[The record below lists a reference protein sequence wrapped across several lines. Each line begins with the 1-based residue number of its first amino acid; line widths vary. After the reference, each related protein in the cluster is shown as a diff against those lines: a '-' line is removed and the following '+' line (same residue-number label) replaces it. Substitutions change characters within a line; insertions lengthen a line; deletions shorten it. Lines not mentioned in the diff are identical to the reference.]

1 VIDEVFADHYLD
13 VVKAAALLRLP
24 PTLTEGLARIP
35 TEGPLAR
42 SSHERM
48 SRRLRRWGVM
58 GAPGGRLCVPGR
70 FGQATSSRSRWTSAE
85 IFSMVLC
92 TVSSLCALRPE
103 RIHPRTRLDGG
114 VRPGAG

>member
-42 SSHERM
+42 SSADPVEPA
-48 SRRLRRWGVM
+48 RLATRS
-58 GAPGGRLCVPGR
+58 GAARAITSTRASFGGYLLACV
-70 FGQATSSRSRWTSAE
+70 
-85 IFSMVLC
+85 IVLV
-92 TVSSLCALRPE
+92 TQGNRD
-103 RIHPRTRLDGG
+103 RT
-114 VRPGAG
+114 AGC

>member
-42 SSHERM
+42 SSA
-48 SRRLRRWGVM
+48 V
-58 GAPGGRLCVPGR
+58 APPEANYVPE
-70 FGQATSSRSRWTSAE
+70 A
-85 IFSMVLC
+85 M
-92 TVSSLCALRPE
+92 
-103 RIHPRTRLDGG
+103 
-114 VRPGAG
+114 

>member
-42 SSHERM
+42 SSADPDVRG
-48 SRRLRRWGVM
+48 RACR
-58 GAPGGRLCVPGR
+58 APITRFSVTSGGHPADQIADHIGGTVR
-70 FGQATSSRSRWTSAE
+70 FADIEAGSP
-85 IFSMVLC
+85 
-92 TVSSLCALRPE
+92 TVTDL
-103 RIHPRTRLDGG
+103 
-114 VRPGAG
+114 

>member
-42 SSHERM
+42 SSAEEYGPV
-48 SRRLRRWGVM
+48 SRAPSTAATLRQ
-58 GAPGGRLCVPGR
+58 AGGSSPQGR
-70 FGQATSSRSRWTSAE
+70 KLLGSQG
-85 IFSMVLC
+85 
-92 TVSSLCALRPE
+92 
-103 RIHPRTRLDGG
+103 D
-114 VRPGAG
+114 

>member
-42 SSHERM
+42 SSADERVKADEESIGSLDSGAGSPNGTVAVSVVGIDA
-48 SRRLRRWGVM
+48 SRHRYGRYWKSC
-58 GAPGGRLCVPGR
+58 PG
-70 FGQATSSRSRWTSAE
+70 SRSWEPPPRW
-85 IFSMVLC
+85 C
-92 TVSSLCALRPE
+92 
-103 RIHPRTRLDGG
+103 G
-114 VRPGAG
+114 RPGSGVSLL

>member
-42 SSHERM
+42 SSARSP
-48 SRRLRRWGVM
+48 SRT
-58 GAPGGRLCVPGR
+58 AP
-70 FGQATSSRSRWTSAE
+70 ATA
-85 IFSMVLC
+85 
-92 TVSSLCALRPE
+92 
-103 RIHPRTRLDGG
+103 
-114 VRPGAG
+114 